1 MKMKLIIVAPKGKM
15 GRLVTASADAREGV
29 EIVAGIA
36 PSGRDYIGQDIGIAA
51 GLGKEI
57 GAPVVDDL
65 ESVIDQC
72 DAIIDFS
79 TVEQGMRTLASA
91 RAHKKALLTGTT
103 GFSDE
108 QRKAFSDAA
117 ADIPVML
124 AANTSMQVNLLY
136 RLLEMAAK
144 AIGGSTDI
152 EVVDMHDRNKLD
164 APSGTANEIGEVLC
178 QVLGKSMKKDAVYG
192 HVGEGRR
199 EDGSIAFH
207 SIRGGD
213 WPSSHTVYFIGSGE
227 RLEITHHAVNW
238 KCFAEGAVTGA
249 LYLTEQKPGAYTMQ
263 DCLGL

>member
-1 MKMKLIIVAPKGKM
+1 MKIIVIAPKGKM
-15 GRLVTASADAREGV
+15 GRLVTAAAADREGV
-29 EIVAGIA
+29 EIIAGIA
-36 PSGRDYIGQDIGIAA
+36 PAGRDYIGTDIGEAA
-51 GLGKEI
+51 GLGKTV
-57 GAPVVDDL
+57 GALVTDDL

-79 TVEQGMRTLASA
+79 TVEQGMKTLAAA

-108 QRKAFSDAA
+108 QKKQFEDAA

>member
-1 MKMKLIIVAPKGKM
+1 MKVIVIAPKGKM
-15 GRLVTASADAREGV
+15 GKLVTAAAAEREGV
-29 EIVAGIA
+29 EIVAGIG
-36 PSGRDYIGQDIGIAA
+36 PSGRDYIGIDIGEAA
-51 GLGKEI
+51 GLGRKI
-57 GAPVVDDL
+57 GAPVTDDL
-65 ESVIDQC
+65 ESVIDEC

-79 TVEQGMRTLASA
+79 TVEQGMKTLAAA
-91 RAHKKALLTGTT
+91 RAHGKALLTGTT

-108 QRKAFSDAA
+108 QKQQFTDAA

-144 AIGGSTDI
+144 AVGDSTDI

-164 APSGTANEIGEVLC
+164 APSGTAVEIGDVLC
-178 QVLGKSMKKDAVYG
+178 QTLGKTMKEDAVYG
-192 HVGEGRR
+192 HAGEGRR

-249 LYLTEQKPGAYTMQ
+249 LYLAGKKPGAYTMQ

>member
-1 MKMKLIIVAPKGKM
+1 MKIIVIAPKGKM
-15 GRLVTASADAREGV
+15 GRLVTAAAADREGV
-29 EIVAGIA
+29 EIIAGIA
-36 PSGRDYIGQDIGIAA
+36 PAGRNYIGTDIGEAA
-51 GLGKEI
+51 GLGKTV
-57 GAPVVDDL
+57 GALVTDDL

-79 TVEQGMRTLASA
+79 TVEQGMKTLAAA

-108 QRKAFSDAA
+108 QKKQFEDAA

-136 RLLEMAAK
+136 RLLEVAAK
-144 AIGGSTDI
+144 ALGDTADI

-164 APSGTANEIGEVLC
+164 APSGTANEIGDVLC
-178 QVLGKSMKKDAVYG
+178 QALGKSMKKDAVYG

-199 EDGSIAFH
+199 EEGSVAFH

-213 WPSSHTVYFIGSGE
+213 WPSSHTVYFIGNGE

-249 LYLTEQKPGAYTMQ
+249 LYLAGKKPGAYTMQ